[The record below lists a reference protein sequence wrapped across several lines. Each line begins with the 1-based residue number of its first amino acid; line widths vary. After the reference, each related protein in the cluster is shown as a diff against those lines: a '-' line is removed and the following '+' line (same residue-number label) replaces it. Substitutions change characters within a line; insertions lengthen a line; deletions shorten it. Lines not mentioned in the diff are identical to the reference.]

1 MTDEHVIEAI
11 GRSRIVVR
19 DGKVVE
25 VGEPVISDCPL
36 AKRFACPVEKF
47 SKEAIKKNIE
57 NRIEAFGMC
66 TPKRSLTS
74 DDDFVGFG
82 ASELT
87 RTGLAAGIIDAAI
100 LACDGAGT
108 VVVTDPSMAQ
118 GIGGRMS
125 GLVSTSPFRSVIE
138 RIQAGGGIVVDPV
151 HASMD
156 PLAGVAAAHK
166 AGYSRLLV
174 TVAGA
179 DAAEA
184 VRKTDPDAII
194 MAVHVTGTSH
204 EDAER
209 IAVVADISTGCAS
222 RHIREVCGK
231 TALMQAG
238 TSVPIFILTMRGK
251 ELLLARLAVIPNQI
265 LVSHTALPVNG
276 EKTPDPLV

>member
-1 MTDEHVIEAI
+1 MTDEHIIEAI
-11 GRSRIVVR
+11 GCSRIVVR

-25 VGEPVISDCPL
+25 VGEAIIRDCPL
-36 AKRFACPVEKF
+36 AKRFACPVEDF
-47 SKEAIKKNIE
+47 TPEAIKKNIE
-57 NRIEAFGMC
+57 NRIASFGMC
-66 TPKRSLTS
+66 TPDRSLTS

-87 RTGLAAGIIDAAI
+87 STGLASGIIDAAVI
-100 LACDGAGT
+100 ACDGCGT
-108 VVVTDPSMAQ
+108 VVVTDPAMAQ

-125 GLVSTSPFRSVIE
+125 GLVSTSPIKSVIE
-138 RIQAGGGIVVDPV
+138 RVEAGGGIVPDPT

-174 TVAGA
+174 TVASA

-184 VRKTDPDAII
+184 VRRADSGALI

-204 EDAER
+204 EDAVR
-209 IAVVADISTGCAS
+209 IAAVADITTSCAS

-231 TALMQAG
+231 IALMQAG
-238 TSVPIFILTMRGK
+238 TAVPIFILTQKGK
-251 ELLLARLAVIPNQI
+251 KLLLARLAAISNQI
-265 LVSHTALPVNG
+265 LVSHTSLPASG
-276 EKTPDPLV
+276 QKIPDPLV